1 MRSFLARLASGGRK
15 LLKLRPELTLYPP
28 GVTIRRALN
37 PPPTGASP
45 GLASPAA
52 DSSVLRVH
60 EDTGPAVRQA
70 DLRTSIRPTV
80 AEIDLGALCRNLA
93 RMRAI
98 VGPKVAIYGVVKAD
112 AYGHGAVA
120 VAGALAPLVDA
131 LAVSLVE
138 EGLELR
144 GAGITCPILVL
155 GAYYGSTQS
164 EVLEEGLTPVIY
176 DIGELQRFGGA
187 PRRRR
192 PKRRE
197 LLPGSGLQP
206 RWPVHV
212 KIDTGMNRLGIQ
224 PQALPGF
231 LELVARYPHL
241 ELTGVCT
248 HFASADLQRAS
259 ATREQIARFQSCLRD
274 AAARGMIP
282 EVVHAANSAAAVR
295 FPEARYRA
303 IRPGLAL
310 YGAMPSAVVARP
322 ELEPV
327 LALRTKIMAL
337 HEVAA
342 GQGVS
347 YGGLWRPARK
357 ARVATLP
364 IGYADGYPRHIR
376 GAQVLIRGRRAP
388 VVGAVCMDMMMVD
401 VSRVPGASVGD
412 QVTLIG
418 RDDGEVITIDQI
430 ARWADTASYEIL
442 CGISKRVPRIYQP
455 SEADNCP

>member
-1 MRSFLARLASGGRK
+1 M
-15 LLKLRPELTLYPP
+15 
-28 GVTIRRALN
+28 
-37 PPPTGASP
+37 
-45 GLASPAA
+45 
-52 DSSVLRVH
+52 
-60 EDTGPAVRQA
+60 
-70 DLRTSIRPTV
+70 

-176 DIGELQRFGGA
+176 DIGELQRFGSA

-376 GAQVLIRGRRAP
+376 GAQVLIRGLRAP